1 MSSSLT
7 LFLLLQSLASLFASS
22 TYHFQSYLLL
32 SAMAAVAGPPGG
44 AGAPGGGG
52 GGGGLPPWRI
62 FDGLEEVFINEEDF
76 DEMEDSE
83 QEEEWA
89 DYQHRSKAPPGLRWC
104 KKCKYYTYLR
114 KGGCANPE
122 CVLFLIKI
130 SNIDIMIEFGICVD
144 VLQSISKIM

>member
-1 MSSSLT
+1 M
-7 LFLLLQSLASLFASS
+7 LQSLASLFASI
-22 TYHFQSYLLL
+22 TDHFQSYLLL

-52 GGGGLPPWRI
+52 GGGGGLPPWRV

-76 DEMEDSE
+76 DEEEDSE

-89 DYQHRSKAPPGLRWC
+89 DYQHHSKAPPGLRKC
-104 KKCKYYTYLR
+104 KRCKYYTYLR

-122 CVLFLIKI
+122 CVLFLTNFKH
-130 SNIDIMIEFGICVD
+130 
-144 VLQSISKIM
+144 